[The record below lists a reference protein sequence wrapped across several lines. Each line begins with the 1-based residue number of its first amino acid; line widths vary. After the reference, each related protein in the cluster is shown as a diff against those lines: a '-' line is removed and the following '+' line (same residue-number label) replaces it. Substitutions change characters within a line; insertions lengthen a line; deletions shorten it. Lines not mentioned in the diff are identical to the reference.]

1 MSAENPLRQ
10 IHNALWALLAANDD
24 FDALVPAGLRRV
36 NWIGS
41 SRAPEVDEGLSPADY
56 PRVRIVPVKIKPH
69 LQRTSNGSSLD
80 VIWQVQVATGDQRLQ
95 TLLDI
100 EWAVYRALLTWETHL
115 RDDLRWSGKEFV
127 KLARPL
133 ETETNLDDKKQNRG
147 TRGWSAVWTGE
158 TRLWFTTSDL

>member
-10 IHNALWALLAANDD
+10 IHNALWTLLGANSD
-24 FDALVPAGLRRV
+24 FDSLVPDGRKRV

-56 PRVRIVPVKIKPH
+56 PRVRIVPVKIEPH
-69 LQRTSNGSSLD
+69 LDETSNSSSLT

-100 EWAVYRALLTWETHL
+100 EWAIYRAMQTWRTHL
-115 RDDLRWSGKEFV
+115 RDSLTWNGKNFV
-127 KLARPL
+127 TCCRPMA
-133 ETETNLDDKKQNRG
+133 TETKLDDKGQDRG
-147 TRGWSAVWTGE
+147 TRGWSAAWTGE
-158 TRLWFTTSDL
+158 TRLDFTTSDL

>member
-10 IHNALWALLAANDD
+10 IFNATKTLLQANSDLI
-24 FDALVPAGLRRV
+24 ALVPDGRRWV
-36 NWIGS
+36 GWIGS

-80 VIWQVQVATGDQRLQ
+80 VIWQMQVATGDQRLQ

-100 EWAVYRALLTWETHL
+100 EWAVYRALLTWETYL
-115 RDDLRWSGKEFV
+115 RDSLRWSGKEFV

-133 ETETNLDDKKQNRG
+133 ETETNLNDRKQNRG
-147 TRGWSAVWTGE
+147 TRGWSAIWTGE
-158 TRLWFTTSDL
+158 TQLWFTTSDL